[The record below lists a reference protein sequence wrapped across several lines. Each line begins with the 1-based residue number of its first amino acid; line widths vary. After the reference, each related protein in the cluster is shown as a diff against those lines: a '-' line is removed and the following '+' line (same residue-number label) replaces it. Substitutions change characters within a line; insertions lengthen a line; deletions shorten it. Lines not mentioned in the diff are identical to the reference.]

1 MRFDAILIGAGQAN
15 PPLARFLVGRG
26 LNVALIEENHL
37 GGSCV
42 NYGCTPSKTLVES
55 AHAIHI
61 ARRGDE
67 YGFSAND
74 VQVDFTRVMRR
85 ANDAAQ
91 ASRSSMDKRY
101 SSLEGLTLIRAH
113 AEFEAPKRVRAGD
126 QVLESERIYIDVGAR
141 PNIPDIPGLS
151 DIPYLTHI
159 SLLELTE
166 LPRHLIVMGGGYIG
180 IEYAQVF
187 RRLGSE
193 VTVIQSGGQIL
204 SREDKD
210 IARAIQRALEAE
222 GVRVLLNAKVSR
234 FEQRSGA
241 DVVAR
246 VNGHGEIV
254 GSHLLSVT
262 GVKPNTDRLGVE
274 RAGLQLDEK
283 GYLQVDEF
291 LETNIPGVY
300 ALGDV
305 NGRGAFTHTSYQ
317 EYQIIA
323 ANFDKP
329 ERKVSERIP
338 AYNVYTDPPLGR
350 AGMSEHE
357 VKASGRR
364 ALKATLK
371 LASIQRA
378 REAGQTE
385 GVMKILI
392 DAETERILGAAF
404 LGLHGDEVIH
414 TIITAMAADM
424 PYTLLRDTMFIHPT
438 VSEYIPTMLESL
450 EEI

>member
-67 YGFSAND
+67 YGFSAGD

>member
-55 AHAIHI
+55 AHAIHT

-67 YGFSAND
+67 YGFSAGD

>member
-364 ALKATLK
+364 AFKATLK